1 MPHHPDPPP
10 QDMTDDYYHY
20 YMASQKRVS
29 RWISQTTK
37 ELETATPM
45 PVPSLFDVSMGASA
59 IRESMA
65 GEARRGKED
74 GGREKESKRRDDKE
88 REKGREKEKDRGLR
102 STSTSTLVASSSSK
116 TRGGD
121 EESSDRRKRKERE
134 REHRPSSDKDRRK
147 HPDLD
152 RHLNIIEEDGPRR
165 SRGDDE
171 RQGKKR
177 TSSMSPPPSS
187 FKPRVKSNPNAL
199 ALDLFAPE
207 AETTMVTETVAIETV
222 LTEVDRDRGKRVT
235 PSDYAGSAGD
245 LMRVRRKE
253 VREGKG
259 KERERES
266 ERESER
272 RRESTV
278 SPQKSS
284 RSRGRTSD
292 KLAAQDVLERR
303 ELDRER
309 AGFRSKS
316 RATHTTSKSKSK
328 RETRPR
334 SLSRPRSGTDATTT
348 SFQALLVLLSS
359 SMLAIVGAPKVGVVM
374 SAVVGAAVVLV
385 LNMVRSSVRSFSLL
399 PPFFPVHHRHS

>member
-65 GEARRGKED
+65 GDGRRGKED
-74 GGREKESKRRDDKE
+74 GGRDKEPKRRDEKE
-88 REKGREKEKDRGLR
+88 RGKGREKEQDRGLR

-121 EESSDRRKRKERE
+121 EESSERRKRKERE
-134 REHRPSSDKDRRK
+134 REHRSSSDKDRDRRK
-147 HPDLD
+147 HHDLD

-165 SRGDDE
+165 PCGNDE
-171 RQGKKR
+171 RQVKKR

-222 LTEVDRDRGKRVT
+222 LTEADRDRERKVT

-245 LMRVRRKE
+245 LMRLRRKE

-266 ERESER
+266 ERESGR

-316 RATHTTSKSKSK
+316 RATHTTSKSKS
-328 RETRPR
+328 
-334 SLSRPRSGTDATTT
+334 
-348 SFQALLVLLSS
+348 QARDP
-359 SMLAIVGAPKVGVVM
+359 A
-374 SAVVGAAVVLV
+374 
-385 LNMVRSSVRSFSLL
+385 
-399 PPFFPVHHRHS
+399 